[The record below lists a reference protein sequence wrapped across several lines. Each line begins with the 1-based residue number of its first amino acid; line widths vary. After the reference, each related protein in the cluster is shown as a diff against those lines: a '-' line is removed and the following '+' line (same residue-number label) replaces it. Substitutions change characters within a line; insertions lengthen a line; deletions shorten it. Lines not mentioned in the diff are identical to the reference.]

1 MPPSPTSVAD
11 ALAGLSAPLDLTCAL
26 RETMASPKN
35 AAAAAASAAR
45 DESTPVNAFKTIKGQ
60 SSPGCRP
67 SPADD
72 WANLPHRPFSCFDLG
87 IASAAPRGKNFD
99 GAGPPPDD
107 DTASSGRARAAPD
120 ETARR
125 RTRAASTRPSP
136 DRRSPT
142 PAELDAPLGALG
154 GPFAATD
161 YGFAFNDYD
170 GDDDDDVTVDGRIAI

>member
-45 DESTPVNAFKTIKGQ
+45 DGGTPVNAFKTIKGQ

-87 IASAAPRGKNFD
+87 IASAAPRGKKLRRRRTAARRRHGVVGPRPRGARRD
-99 GAGPPPDD
+99 GASS
-107 DTASSGRARAAPD
+107 DTRGVDSTVSRPQVADAGRAR
-120 ETARR
+120 
-125 RTRAASTRPSP
+125 RAARGPRRPL
-136 DRRSPT
+136 RRHG
-142 PAELDAPLGALG
+142 LRLRL
-154 GPFAATD
+154 
-161 YGFAFNDYD
+161 
-170 GDDDDDVTVDGRIAI
+170 